1 MGRHSAGGRTMSSVL
16 FNVGWRELVVP
27 THSVAEMV
35 VRGTIMYIALFVL
48 LRVILKAPIGRA
60 RRDRPA
66 RRRAD
71 RGRRMGGFVR
81 SRCRPV
87 SGSSAS
93 PHGGPRKTTIR

>member
-1 MGRHSAGGRTMSSVL
+1 MSSVL

-71 RGRRMGGFVR
+71 RGRPPKRDGEGI
-81 SRCRPV
+81 PL
-87 SGSSAS
+87 G
-93 PHGGPRKTTIR
+93 H